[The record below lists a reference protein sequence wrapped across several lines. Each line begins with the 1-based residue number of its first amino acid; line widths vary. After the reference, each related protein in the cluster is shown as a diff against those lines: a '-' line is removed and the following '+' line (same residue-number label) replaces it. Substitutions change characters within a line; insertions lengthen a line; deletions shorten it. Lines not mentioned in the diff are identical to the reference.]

1 MPMNWDGGADLKLLL
16 AILKTQNVT
25 VDFDSVAQEL
35 STPSVVCTPRAV
47 QERLKKLKKIAANG
61 RQVTSTG
68 SGPKQ
73 KVATP
78 RKKKAAKGDDDVESP
93 AKKRKVATPKTP
105 AVKDELTAAPEP
117 TEGVAT
123 LTSTLLLPWA

>member
-1 MPMNWDGGADLKLLL
+1 TSRAASPSADG
-16 AILKTQNVT
+16 
-25 VDFDSVAQEL
+25 
-35 STPSVVCTPRAV
+35 
-47 QERLKKLKKIAANG
+47 IA
-61 RQVTSTG
+61 
-68 SGPKQ
+68 GPKQ

-117 TEGVAT
+117 TEGVAMDDDET
-123 LTSTLLLPWA
+123 APGSMEEGSFTFVKTEEF

>member
-1 MPMNWDGGADLKLLL
+1 MPMNWDGASKEAEEDCGQWKASHLNWMSSRIELTLHHSTSRAASPSADG
-16 AILKTQNVT
+16 
-25 VDFDSVAQEL
+25 
-35 STPSVVCTPRAV
+35 
-47 QERLKKLKKIAANG
+47 IA
-61 RQVTSTG
+61 
-68 SGPKQ
+68 GPKQ